1 MSYKKYIPFDDSL
14 KEDMIVQGK
23 VKSIQPY
30 GAFIELKNGVVGL
43 LHIEDM
49 SIARIKSP
57 YDRFSIG
64 QEVNVKIKSI
74 DKENHRIMFTYKEL
88 LGTWEENAKLFKE
101 GTKVKG
107 IIRNTE
113 AHKNGIFIELKP
125 NLVGMA
131 EYQDG
136 MEYGKQ
142 VDVFIKKII
151 PEKKKIKLIICSQ
164 IKAEVSPFAIRE
176 GEIKVFDGK
185 DGYVSMNQIIN
196 KINIGHITDIHF
208 KILEIV
214 NEFEFITSRQIYQLL
229 KIKGVDIKSQ
239 DKLNKKLEQLVKTK
253 ILTRYYFHSEDGK
266 GIYRIYCLEKMGK
279 YLLNSRDIE
288 CKWQPTDNVKPVAL
302 IKKRLAGNQTIL
314 AYLRKVKAFD
324 SYVVKP
330 QLTAKTL
337 GKVFKASGGSVKLTK
352 NNKSISFLFEVVRR
366 EEDWQNKLVDK
377 MRLYKDFYENFVPGD
392 SGFQIMP
399 QLIFVCEDEKHAAE
413 TFKTIVTKRVEIS
426 KIKLYFTT
434 DLRQN
439 KDSLEETLIEFRLD
453 ENTNKYKVANVD
465 LKLLEE

>member
-1 MSYKKYIPFDDSL
+1 MV
-14 KEDMIVQGK
+14 ED
-23 VKSIQPY
+23 
-30 GAFIELKNGVVGL
+30 
-43 LHIEDM
+43 
-49 SIARIKSP
+49 
-57 YDRFSIG
+57 
-64 QEVNVKIKSI
+64 
-74 DKENHRIMFTYKEL
+74 
-88 LGTWEENAKLFKE
+88 
-101 GTKVKG
+101 
-107 IIRNTE
+107 
-113 AHKNGIFIELKP
+113 
-125 NLVGMA
+125 
-131 EYQDG
+131 
-136 MEYGKQ
+136 
-142 VDVFIKKII
+142 
-151 PEKKKIKLIICSQ
+151 SQ

-196 KINIGHITDIHF
+196 KINLGHITDIHF
-208 KILEIV
+208 QILEIV

-229 KIKGVDIKSQ
+229 QIKGIEIKSQ
-239 DKLNKKLEQLVKTK
+239 DKLNKKLEQLIKTK

-302 IKKRLAGNQTIL
+302 IKKRLAGNQTLL

-337 GKVFKASGGSVKLTK
+337 AKPFKASGGSVKLTK

-366 EEDWQNKLVDK
+366 EEDWKNKLVEK
-377 MRLYKDFYENFVPGD
+377 MRLYQDFYDNFVPGD
-392 SGFQIMP
+392 SGFPIMP

-413 TFKTIVTKRVEIS
+413 TFKLIVTKGLEIS

-439 KDSLEETLIEFRLD
+439 KESLEDTLIEFKLD
-453 ENTNKYKVANVD
+453 EATNKYKVANVE
-465 LKLLEE
+465 LKLLED

>member
-1 MSYKKYIPFDDSL
+1 MV
-14 KEDMIVQGK
+14 ED
-23 VKSIQPY
+23 
-30 GAFIELKNGVVGL
+30 
-43 LHIEDM
+43 
-49 SIARIKSP
+49 
-57 YDRFSIG
+57 
-64 QEVNVKIKSI
+64 
-74 DKENHRIMFTYKEL
+74 
-88 LGTWEENAKLFKE
+88 
-101 GTKVKG
+101 
-107 IIRNTE
+107 
-113 AHKNGIFIELKP
+113 
-125 NLVGMA
+125 
-131 EYQDG
+131 
-136 MEYGKQ
+136 
-142 VDVFIKKII
+142 
-151 PEKKKIKLIICSQ
+151 SQ

-196 KINIGHITDIHF
+196 KINLGHITDIHF
-208 KILEIV
+208 QILEIV

-229 KIKGVDIKSQ
+229 QIKGIEIRSQ
-239 DKLNKKLEQLVKTK
+239 DKINKKLEQLIKTK

-302 IKKRLAGNQTIL
+302 IKKRLAGNQTLL

-337 GKVFKASGGSVKLTK
+337 AKPFKASGGSVKLTK

-366 EEDWQNKLVDK
+366 EEDWKNKLVEK
-377 MRLYKDFYENFVPGD
+377 MRLYQDFYDNFVPGD
-392 SGFQIMP
+392 SGFPIMP
-399 QLIFVCEDEKHAAE
+399 QLIFVCEDEKHTAE
-413 TFKTIVTKRVEIS
+413 TFKLIVTKGLEIS

-439 KDSLEETLIEFRLD
+439 KESLEDTLIEFKLD
-453 ENTNKYKVANVD
+453 ENTNKYKVANVE
-465 LKLLEE
+465 LKLLED